1 MLSNK
6 TDAAFLDVATETAT
20 SVALVLVPVAT
31 STFGPPAVLALV
43 HANNLTAQKNPP
55 ATLRTHPAA
64 ELMPTSP
71 SSTRNGRNQSLAR
84 PAPPVP
90 VIEVSA
96 QALEPA
102 ARQPL
107 PIPSTSAL

>member
-1 MLSNK
+1 MSEGPAALLLSYAKQYCRYGKEVAMLANK

-55 ATLRTHPAA
+55 HP
-64 ELMPTSP
+64 P
-71 SSTRNGRNQSLAR
+71 RC
-84 PAPPVP
+84 
-90 VIEVSA
+90 
-96 QALEPA
+96 
-102 ARQPL
+102 
-107 PIPSTSAL
+107 